1 MPGALRSLDE
11 GRELFVNAQE
21 TVKAVVASITRRYQL
36 TSDQIDGLA
45 SDITTKLREDDY
57 LILRRFKGRANLET
71 YLAVVVMRAVR
82 PIAGTSSAARPDSP
96 RHPAPAGTRRAPPP
110 PPR

>member
-36 TSDQIDGLA
+36 TSDQTDGLA
-45 SDITTKLREDDY
+45 SDITMKLRADDY
-57 LILRRFKGRANLET
+57 LILRRFKGRASLET
-71 YLAVVVMRAVR
+71 YLAVVITRAVL
-82 PIAGTSSAARPDSP
+82 PIAGRSSAARPDSH
-96 RHPAPAGTRRAPPP
+96 RHPAPGGTRRAPT
-110 PPR
+110 PPRR